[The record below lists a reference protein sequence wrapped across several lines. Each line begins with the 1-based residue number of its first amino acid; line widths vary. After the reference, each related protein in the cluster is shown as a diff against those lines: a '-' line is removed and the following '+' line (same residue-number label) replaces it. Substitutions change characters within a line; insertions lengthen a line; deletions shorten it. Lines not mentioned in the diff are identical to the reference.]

1 MTYEEKTFT
10 NLTNIRDGDF
20 PQFSIMTVM
29 MINDYADN
37 DDEDDNDGDD
47 DVDFSGLEERS
58 EV

>member
-1 MTYEEKTFT
+1 
-10 NLTNIRDGDF
+10 
-20 PQFSIMTVM
+20 M

-58 EV
+58 EVWSVSKGGWNSKQGDEEKGLRP